1 VSADAGD
8 KTPAKPKAARTSTS
22 SNCRKSTPARKAAPR
37 RPASGSKPAGTTSA
51 TKATRA
57 PTHSPAPATDPVAP
71 RAEVVGP
78 AAQPPATPR
87 PRAKDVAAASPAAAP
102 MMARAHAGRRTP
114 RPSMSPLAKMMAGA
128 AGAALVVVALAL
140 ARDLVGRAS
149 VAVNAAAASPAHAA
163 EATVAVPESVPP
175 ARADR
180 QPHVEPSPSSP
191 DVKARGTIL
200 PASKA
205 AREPAVATRQVPAP
219 VTTNAAAPPTVAAAP
234 IVSAATRD
242 SLAGG
247 DASAPETSAASAS
260 AGPAAPGA
268 ANTTARAQPT
278 VTITGC
284 LEGTSDGEDF
294 RLTETDGAAAP
305 KSRGWRSGFLK
316 KRSAPVSLIAA
327 SDASAWRKYIG
338 QRVAVSGVL
347 DSRELQVRS
356 LRPSGGACD

>member
-1 VSADAGD
+1 
-8 KTPAKPKAARTSTS
+8 
-22 SNCRKSTPARKAAPR
+22 
-37 RPASGSKPAGTTSA
+37 
-51 TKATRA
+51 
-57 PTHSPAPATDPVAP
+57 
-71 RAEVVGP
+71 
-78 AAQPPATPR
+78 
-87 PRAKDVAAASPAAAP
+87 
-102 MMARAHAGRRTP
+102 
-114 RPSMSPLAKMMAGA
+114 MSPLAKMVAGA

-140 ARDLVGRAS
+140 ARDPGGRAS

-175 ARADR
+175 ARLDR
-180 QPHVEPSPSSP
+180 QPLIEPSPSSP
-191 DVKARGTIL
+191 DVKAPGTNSA
-200 PASKA
+200 ASKA

-234 IVSAATRD
+234 IVSASTRD

-247 DASAPETSAASAS
+247 DASVPETSTASAS
-260 AGPAAPGA
+260 AAPGP
-268 ANTTARAQPT
+268 ANTTASAQPT